1 MNYKETQ
8 YGLVMN
14 IIFIILF
21 FAFIFLYIFEYGDNP
36 MPLSGLL
43 IIMLVFFS
51 IILLFFK
58 LTVSIEGDYLRVV
71 FGIGII
77 NKSIKISEIH
87 SATKVRNKWYY
98 GWGIKFIPNGILYNI
113 SGFDAVELK
122 FKNKSSI
129 IRIGVKPNS
138 QLYNKIQERLTS

>member
-21 FAFIFLYIFEYGDNP
+21 FAFIFLYIFEFGNNP

-43 IIMLVFFS
+43 IIMLVFIS

-77 NKSIKISEIH
+77 NKSIKISEIK
-87 SATKVRNKWYY
+87 SAKKVRNKWYY